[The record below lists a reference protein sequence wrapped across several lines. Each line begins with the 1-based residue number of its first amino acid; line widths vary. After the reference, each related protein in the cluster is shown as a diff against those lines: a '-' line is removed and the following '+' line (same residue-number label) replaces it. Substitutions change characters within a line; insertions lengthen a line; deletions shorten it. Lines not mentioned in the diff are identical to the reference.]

1 MAPINTLCRAVLSGD
16 NETINKMLGTLNIQL
31 SQQDREQVGKPLL
44 KTVMRSWMDAADA
57 ILEMIVLHLP
67 SPKEAQKYRYK
78 YLY

>member
-16 NETINKMLGTLNIQL
+16 NETINKMLKTLNIEL
-31 SQQDREQVGKPLL
+31 SQADRELIGKPLL
-44 KTVMRSWMDAADA
+44 KIVMKTWMDAADA